1 MMMRFRL
8 RGQMRPE
15 ALLIETYHFP
25 RTTVQLHQA
34 GRGQL
39 RWSCNCA
46 AFQQEHTLREEL
58 WCEHI
63 MRAAALRSIGRLMRW
78 RAVI

>member
-1 MMMRFRL
+1 MTMRFLL
-8 RGQMRPE
+8 RGQMRQE
-15 ALLIETYHFP
+15 GRLIGTYHFS

-63 MRAAALRSIGRLMRW
+63 MRAAALRSLERLMRR
-78 RAVI
+78 RA